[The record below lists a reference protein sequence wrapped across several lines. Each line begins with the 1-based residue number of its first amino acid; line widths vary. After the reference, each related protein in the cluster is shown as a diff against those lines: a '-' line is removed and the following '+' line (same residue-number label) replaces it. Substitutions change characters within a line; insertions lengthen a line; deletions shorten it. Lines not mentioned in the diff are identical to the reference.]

1 MGRRKEIWHLH
12 VAVAGNMR
20 AALNEDDA
28 HVPRQ
33 Q

>member
-1 MGRRKEIWHLH
+1 MGRRKEIWNLH
-12 VAVAGNMR
+12 VAGNMR